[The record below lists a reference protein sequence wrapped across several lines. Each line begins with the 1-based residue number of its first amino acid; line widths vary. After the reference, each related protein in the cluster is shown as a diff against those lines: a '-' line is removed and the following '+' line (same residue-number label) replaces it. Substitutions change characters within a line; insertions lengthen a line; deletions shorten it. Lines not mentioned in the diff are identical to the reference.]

1 MKYYSTR
8 NKTIKVSSMEAII
21 KGIAD
26 DGGLF
31 VPESIPKLPDLDDL
45 KSLDYL
51 DLAKKILVLYF
62 DDYSEDEISDAVEG
76 AYTEKFNHHDPVKLK
91 EKGGAYFLELFHGP
105 TLAFKDMALT
115 ILPYLMRT
123 ALLNKG
129 IKEEVVILTAT
140 SGDTGKAAL
149 EGFRDVPGVNVVVFY
164 PKDGVSSMQELQ
176 MKTQQ
181 GKNNHVVAIEGNFDD
196 AQKGVKEIFAD
207 DEFNDLLRGRGYLLS
222 SANSINIGRL
232 VPQIIYY
239 VYGYLTLLKE
249 NKIEK
254 DEKINVVVPTGNFG
268 NILAAFYAKE
278 MGLPI
283 ETLICA
289 SNDNNVL
296 TTFINTGLYDKK
308 RELLLTSS
316 PSMDILVSSNL
327 ERFLF
332 HVSGEDETVIKKMM
346 NELDKEGS
354 FQWND
359 FRGANI
365 YGESANEEDVTNS
378 IKKLYEDEGYLL
390 DPHTAVGYSVY
401 EKFLKETGDSRPTII
416 ASTAS
421 PYKFPDKVI
430 TSINLPV
437 PDNLFESME
446 IISKASDM
454 EIPHKVRELE
464 NLPILHETICSK
476 ENMKDV
482 VLQLLGGGKENDKN

>member
-8 NKTIKVSSMEAII
+8 NKANRVSSMDAII

-31 VPESIPKLPDLDDL
+31 VPESIPTLPDLDDL
-45 KSLDYL
+45 KSLDYIA
-51 DLAKKILVLYF
+51 LAKEILAMYF
-62 DDYSEDEISDAVEG
+62 DDYSDDEISNAVEG
-76 AYTEKFNHHDPVKLK
+76 AYIEKFNHNNPVKLQK
-91 EKGGAYFLELFHGP
+91 KGGAYFLELFHGP

-123 ALLNKG
+123 ALLRKG

-176 MKTQQ
+176 MKSQQ
-181 GKNNHVVAIEGNFDD
+181 GKNNHVVAMEGNFDD

-207 DEFNDLLRGRGYLLS
+207 EKFNELLQKRGYLLS

-239 VYGYLTLLKE
+239 VYGYLTLLNE

-254 DEKINVVVPTGNFG
+254 GEKINIVVPTGNFG

-289 SNDNNVL
+289 SNDNDVL
-296 TTFINTGLYDKK
+296 TTFLETGVYDKK
-308 RELLLTSS
+308 RDLLLTSS

-332 HVSGEDETVIKKMM
+332 HVSGEDDTAIKKMM
-346 NELDKEGS
+346 NQLDEEGS
-354 FQWND
+354 FRWDD
-359 FRGANI
+359 FSKANI
-365 YGESANEEDVTNS
+365 YGECASEKDVTNS
-378 IKKLYEDEGYLL
+378 INKLYEDEGYLM

-401 EKFLKETGDSRPTII
+401 RKFLKETGDIKPTII

-421 PYKFPDKVI
+421 PFKFPDKVI

-437 PDNLFESME
+437 PNNLFKSME
-446 IISKASDM
+446 IISEAMDM
-454 EIPHKVRELE
+454 KIPLKVKELE
-464 NLPILHETICSK
+464 HLPILHETICTK

-482 VLQLLGGGKENDKN
+482 VLKVLAGGMGDD